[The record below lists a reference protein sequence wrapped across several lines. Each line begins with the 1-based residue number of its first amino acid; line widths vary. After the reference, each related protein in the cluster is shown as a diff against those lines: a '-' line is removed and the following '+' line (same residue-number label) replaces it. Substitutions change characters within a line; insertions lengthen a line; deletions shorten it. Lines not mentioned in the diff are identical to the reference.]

1 MKYLALLMGVCFF
14 FFPFY
19 AFSKVIHRVD
29 ITGHKTISETAVK
42 AQLKTKKG
50 RPLRET
56 EVIKDVRRLYEMK
69 YFDRIS
75 VRSKTRRGKL
85 IVVFKVEEK
94 PRISSITYKG
104 NSALSQKKL
113 EELSELKM
121 YEFLNVKKLQKG
133 MASIKKGYEEKG
145 YFLPLISHQIKNRK
159 NENKIDLII
168 NIQEGKKAL
177 IQRVRFIG
185 NHNMSDQMIKS
196 FLLNKEK
203 NFLSFITN
211 AGVYKEENL
220 HRDQQLVRFLYMEQ
234 GYMEAKVEE
243 PQVTLSPSK
252 DGIYISFSI
261 SEGKKFQ
268 VGQIDFSGDLIFSKL
283 ELRKLL
289 SLKTGEVFKYSF
301 LQKDLTALQIKYGDE
316 GYAFA
321 NFIPRFAPQDQNIH
335 LLFDIQKGEKV
346 SINQINISGN
356 SVTRDRVLRREM
368 NFFEGDT
375 YKASSILS
383 ARRSI
388 QRLGYIESVEILNDP
403 IDSNKVNL
411 EVSVKEREMLGQI
424 QAGPSYSTSTGL
436 ALNGEFSREN
446 IFGLGVTMAVKA
458 NIITTLGAFET
469 ATPPPPKDNNQGAAP
484 PSPKDSQK
492 QSSYTPAT
500 FLSFQY
506 IEPRLMDSDWY
517 FGGNVF
523 IEDTQATQCLVDSKF
538 RGEPSGV
545 SIQWSQKLKNIWDCV
560 KNSGDSKIDKGDFNA
575 RAYLRP
581 YFSEKTGVDLT
592 FGRWLAGTS
601 KVVAKLGVEY
611 QLLSSKEQGIIEGF
625 RLQEHSGVRNILGGS
640 FEYDNRDDRLF
651 PTKGL
656 FSNIS
661 LDHIHKWRDS
671 NHLIRFDGMISGYV
685 STQTLLSFLPLSYT
699 PPPIMNFL
707 SRVIWKNKLQYGRIQ
722 SLNQKSV
729 PVDLLYLLGG
739 PQSLRGYPYYSVG
752 KSITV
757 KGFKDPFP
765 YGGSQQFLYNL
776 EVQFPLLLKA
786 RLYGLAFF
794 DMGYADDQLFTGWQT
809 FFSSLRKNV
818 GLGVMF
824 MTPMGPIHLKLGLPL
839 SENYKLNFQKTEF
852 HFSMGADF

>member
-1 MKYLALLMGVCFF
+1 MNYLFLLISGCFF

-29 ITGHKTISETAVK
+29 IAGHKTISEIAVK

-50 RPLRET
+50 QSLREA

-94 PRISSITYKG
+94 PRISSIAYKG

-113 EELSELKM
+113 EELSELKI
-121 YEFLNVKKLQKG
+121 YEFLNVKKLQRG
-133 MASIKKGYEEKG
+133 MANIKKGYEEKG
-145 YFLPLISHQIKNRK
+145 YFLPLISYQIKNSK

-177 IQRVRFIG
+177 IQRILFIG
-185 NHNMSDQMIKS
+185 NHNISDQAIKP

-203 NFLSFITN
+203 NFLSFITG
-211 AGVYKEENL
+211 AGIYKEENL

-234 GYMEAKVEE
+234 GYMEVKVEE

-261 SEGKKFQ
+261 SEGKNFQ
-268 VGQIDFSGDLIFSKL
+268 VGQIDFSGDLIFSKV

-289 SLKTGEVFKYSF
+289 SLKGGDIFRYSF
-301 LQKDLTALQIKYGDE
+301 LQKDLTALQMKYGDE

-321 NFIPRFAPQDQNIH
+321 NVIPRFAPQDRKIH

-356 SVTRDRVLRREM
+356 SVTRDRILRREM

-375 YKASSILS
+375 YNASSVSS
-383 ARRSI
+383 AQRSI

-403 IDSNKVNL
+403 IDSHKVNL
-411 EVSVKEREMLGQI
+411 EVSVKERELLGQI
-424 QAGPSYSTSTGL
+424 QGGPGYSTSTGIT
-436 ALNGEFSREN
+436 LNGEFSREN
-446 IFGLGVTMAVKA
+446 IFGLGITMAFQA
-458 NIITTLGAFET
+458 NIVTTLLAKPFET
-469 ATPPPPKDNNQGAAP
+469 SSSSKENQE
-484 PSPKDSQK
+484 
-492 QSSYTPAT
+492 SSSTYKPAT
-500 FLSFQY
+500 FLNFQY

-517 FGGNVF
+517 LGWNVF

-538 RGEPSGV
+538 RGELSGDSV
-545 SIQWSQKLKNIWDCV
+545 QGSQKLKNIWNCI
-560 KNSGDSKIDKGDFNA
+560 KNSGDSQIDGVFDA

-581 YFSEKTGVDLT
+581 YFTEKTGTHIT

-601 KVVAKLGVEY
+601 KVVAKLGIEY
-611 QLLSSKEQGIIEGF
+611 QLLSSKEQSIISAF
-625 RLQEHSGVRNILGGS
+625 QLQENSGVRNILGGS

-651 PTKGL
+651 PTNGL

-661 LDHIHKWRDS
+661 VDHIHKWRDS
-671 NHLIRFDGMISGYV
+671 NHLIRLDGMISGYI
-685 STQTLLSFLPLSYT
+685 STQTLLSFLPFAYY
-699 PPPIMNFL
+699 PPIMNFL
-707 SRVIWKNKLQYGRIQ
+707 GRVVWKNKIQYGRVQ
-722 SLNQKSV
+722 SLNRKPV

-752 KSITV
+752 KSIAV
-757 KGFKDPFP
+757 QGFEEPFP
-765 YGGSQQFLYNL
+765 YGGTQQFLYNL
-776 EVQFPLLLKA
+776 ELQFPLLPKA

-794 DMGYADDQLFTGWQT
+794 DMGYADDQLFASWKT
-809 FFSSLRKNV
+809 FLSGLRKNV

-839 SENYKLNFQKTEF
+839 SENYKLDLQKMEF

>member
-1 MKYLALLMGVCFF
+1 MNSLLLFISACFI
-14 FFPFY
+14 FFPFC

-29 ITGHKTISETAVK
+29 IKGHKTISDIAVK

-50 RPLRET
+50 RPLREA

-69 YFDRIS
+69 YFDHIS
-75 VRSKTRRGKL
+75 VRSKTRKGKL

-94 PRISSITYKG
+94 PRISSIAYKG

-133 MASIKKGYEEKG
+133 LANIKKGYEEKG
-145 YFLPLISHQIKNRK
+145 YFLSFISYQIKNRK

-177 IQRVRFIG
+177 IQRILLIG
-185 NHNMSDQMIKS
+185 NHNVSDQMIKP

-203 NFLSFITN
+203 NVLSFITGT
-211 AGVYKEENL
+211 GVYKEENL
-220 HRDQQLVRFLYMEQ
+220 HRDQQLVRFLYMDQ
-234 GYMEAKVEE
+234 GYMEVKVEK

-252 DGIYISFSI
+252 DGITISFSI

-283 ELRKLL
+283 ELRKQL
-289 SLKTGEVFKYSF
+289 SLKAGETFKYSF
-301 LQKDLTALQIKYGDE
+301 LQKDLTALQMKYGDE

-321 NFIPRFAPQDQNIH
+321 NVMPRFASQDQNIH

-368 NFFEGDT
+368 KFFEGDT
-375 YKASSILS
+375 YKASSISS
-383 ARRSI
+383 AQRSI

-403 IDSNKVNL
+403 IDSHTVNL
-411 EVSVKEREMLGQI
+411 EVSVKERELLGQI
-424 QAGPSYSTSTGL
+424 QGGPGYSTSTGL
-436 ALNGEFSREN
+436 TLNGEFSREN
-446 IFGLGVTMAVKA
+446 IFGLGVTMAFQA
-458 NIITTLGAFET
+458 NIVTTLWAKPFE
-469 ATPPPPKDNNQGAAP
+469 AHSSAKENQESSSIYK
-484 PSPKDSQK
+484 PS
-492 QSSYTPAT
+492 T
-500 FLSFQY
+500 FLNFQY

-517 FGGNVF
+517 FGGNIF
-523 IEDTQATQCLVDSKF
+523 IEDTQATQCLVDSRF
-538 RGEPSGV
+538 RGELSGDSV
-545 SIQWSQKLKNIWDCV
+545 RWPQKLKNIWDCIES
-560 KNSGDSKIDKGDFNA
+560 SGDSKIEGSFDA

-581 YFSEKTGVDLT
+581 YFTEKTGAHLT

-601 KVVAKLGVEY
+601 KVVAKLGIEY
-611 QLLSSKEQGIIEGF
+611 QLLSSKEQSIISAF
-625 RLQEHSGVRNILGGS
+625 QLQENSGVRNILGGS

-651 PTKGL
+651 PTNGL

-661 LDHIHKWRDS
+661 LDHIHKWSDS
-671 NHLIRFDGMISGYV
+671 NHLVRLDGMISGYV
-685 STQTLLSFLPLSYT
+685 STQTLLSFLPFSYT
-699 PPPIMNFL
+699 PLPIMSFL
-707 SRVIWKNKLQYGRIQ
+707 RRVIWKNKIQYGRVQ
-722 SLNQKSV
+722 SLNQKPI

-752 KSITV
+752 KSVIV
-757 KGFKDPFP
+757 KGFNEPFP

-776 EVQFPLLLKA
+776 ELQFPLLPKA

-794 DMGYADDQLFTGWQT
+794 DMGYADDQLFTSWKT
-809 FFSSLRKNV
+809 FLSGLKKNV

-839 SENYKLNFQKTEF
+839 SDNYKLNLQKTEF